1 MGVGAALLQEMV
13 AGLPDSTEM
22 ARLSVRLVVAIVLG
36 GILGLERT
44 HRHKAAGMRTH
55 MLVSMGAAVVVLV
68 PQLTGM
74 SSADLSRIIQGTLTG
89 IGFIG
94 GGVILKLSEQHHIE
108 GVTTAASIW
117 LTATLGIAAGS
128 GRIGLA
134 VVVAILGIVVLTVF
148 GRLEQW
154 IIEKSESTPTP
165 PSPPPIT

>member
-1 MGVGAALLQEMV
+1 MGIETALWQEMV
-13 AGLPDSTEM
+13 GGIPNSTEI
-22 ARLSVRLVVAIVLG
+22 ARLTVRLVVAIVLG
-36 GILGLERT
+36 GILGLERIY
-44 HRHKAAGMRTH
+44 RHKPAGMRTH
-55 MLVSMGAAVVVLV
+55 MLVSLGAAVVVLV

-74 SSADLSRIIQGTLTG
+74 SSADLSRIIQGAITG

-117 LTATLGIAAGS
+117 LTATLGIAAGT

-134 VVVAILGIVVLTVF
+134 VAGAILGIVVLMFF

-154 IIEKSESTPTP
+154 VIDRSKPATTP
-165 PSPPPIT
+165 PSQPPNP

>member
-1 MGVGAALLQEMV
+1 MGIGAALWQELI
-13 AGLPDSTEM
+13 ASIPDSTEI
-22 ARLSVRLVVAIVLG
+22 ARLTVRLLAAIVLG

-44 HRHKAAGMRTH
+44 YRHKAAGMRTH

-94 GGVILKLSEQHHIE
+94 GGVILKLSEQHYIE

-134 VVVAILGIVVLTVF
+134 VVVAILGIVVLMIF
-148 GRLEQW
+148 GKLELW
-154 IIEKSESTPTP
+154 VIEKNKSTPTP
-165 PSPPPIT
+165 PSPSSNT